1 MVQLQN
7 LFHIQQILVQYKQS
21 RKKLI
26 NLALKLFMKKLLLLD
41 VIKILLRKKQKN
53 IQTKVS
59 LIISTNLKQISKIS
73 KSVILEIEIEDI

>member
-1 MVQLQN
+1 MQLQN

-59 LIISTNLKQISKIS
+59 LIISTNL
-73 KSVILEIEIEDI
+73 

>member
-1 MVQLQN
+1 MQLQN